1 MLICQIYVDGLLF
14 SVQSMYY
21 HSCAKYFNIVIF
33 CSLYVIELSPFLKDG
48 RLVRTCAIAHL
59 DLHVVTQ
66 SYTFAFIY
74 LFTYLFIFCLFYFL
88 SSQHISFNV

>member
-1 MLICQIYVDGLLF
+1 MLICQIYFDALLF

-59 DLHVVTQ
+59 DLHVVRQ